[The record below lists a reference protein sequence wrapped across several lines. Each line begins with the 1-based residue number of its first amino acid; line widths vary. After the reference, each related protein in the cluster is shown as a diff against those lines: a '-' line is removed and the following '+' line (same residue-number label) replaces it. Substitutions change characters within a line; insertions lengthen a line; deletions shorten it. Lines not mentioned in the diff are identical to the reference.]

1 MAKKPKRDAGHLFAD
16 KELKKYERE
25 LKKQYEKAYLS
36 MRKEADKYFSKFEA
50 QQNRMLLKLDKGEIT
65 NKDFIDWYNKTV
77 TKNHKY
83 DDLVHTLAKEM
94 DQTNRM
100 ARDMMTGHMASIYTE
115 NYNRAGYELCKDMG
129 MNLQFDLVDR
139 RTVEKLIRDGD
150 KKLLP
155 KPKYPN
161 MHKDTVWNEK
171 KIRSAVTQGILRGD
185 SVDKIANRLQHV
197 TKQNREASIR
207 TARTL
212 TTQAE
217 CAGRQ
222 DRWEEAEETF
232 GIEMQK
238 TWLATLDDRT
248 RDWHA
253 ELDGESVDID
263 QPFENSVGKIMYP
276 CDPDADAENIYNCR
290 CTMIT
295 SVKKYPKDLSRREMG
310 KNINNL
316 SYDEWKREATER
328 AQERKRSKND
338 DDDDE

>member
-1 MAKKPKRDAGHLFAD
+1 MPKKKKRDQGHINAD

-25 LKKQYEKAYLS
+25 LKAQYQKAYLS
-36 MRKEADKYFSKFEA
+36 MRKEADKYFVKFEA
-50 QQNRMLLKLDKGEIT
+50 GQKKMLDKLDKGEIT
-65 NKDFIDWYNKTV
+65 NEQFIKWYNSTV
-77 TKNHKY
+77 TQNRKY
-83 DDLVHTLAKEM
+83 DDLVHTLAQEM

-100 ARDMMTGHMASIYTE
+100 ARDMMTGHMAEIYAD
-115 NYNRAGYELCKDMG
+115 NYNRAGYELCKDVG
-129 MNLQFDLVDR
+129 ANLQFDLVDR

-155 KPKYPN
+155 PPKYPN
-161 MHKDTVWNEK
+161 RHKDTRWNEK
-171 KIRSAVTQGILRGD
+171 KIRSAMTQGILRGD
-185 SVDKIANRLQHV
+185 SVDKIAQRLKSV
-197 TKQNREASIR
+197 TNMNETASVR

-212 TTQAE
+212 ATQAE

-222 DRWEEAEETF
+222 ERWEEAEEKYH
-232 GIEMQK
+232 IEMQK

-253 ELDGESVDID
+253 ELDGESVDLD

-295 SVKKYPKDLSRREMG
+295 SIKKFPRDLSSRQMG
-310 KNINNL
+310 GNINNL
-316 SYDEWKREATER
+316 SYDQWKKEATER
-328 AQERKRSKND
+328 AQERKRSKHGE
-338 DDDDE
+338 DDDE